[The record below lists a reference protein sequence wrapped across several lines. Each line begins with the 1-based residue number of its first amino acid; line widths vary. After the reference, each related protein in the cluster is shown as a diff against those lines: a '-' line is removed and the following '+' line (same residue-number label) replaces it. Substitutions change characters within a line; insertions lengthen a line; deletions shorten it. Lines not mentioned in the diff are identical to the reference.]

1 MPRSA
6 LFAYWSTYSSE
17 GVQPLCSSRV
27 KNKEEK
33 IRLYNK
39 KNHGGQNR
47 YNRFYASW
55 AGIISW
61 ISVVT
66 TISLS
71 FDWCRFWFEFRNS
84 FFDFVRFFF
93 FLYLEVASFWLFFD
107 SCWSFENPFL
117 VLFSFLFSL
126 VVSVGATISL
136 SFDYFSILIE
146 FRKYFFRFIFVFL

>member
-6 LFAYWSTYSSE
+6 SFAYCSTYSSE

-71 FDWCRFWFEFRNS
+71 FDCFSIVVRLRKSVFRFSDFLFHFSIEFSVLTTISPGFDCSSIQIRVS
-84 FFDFVRFFF
+84 KIQFILFFILNVVWYR
-93 FLYLEVASFWLFFD
+93 LYRIVLSCCWFWL
-107 SCWSFENPFL
+107 
-117 VLFSFLFSL
+117 
-126 VVSVGATISL
+126 
-136 SFDYFSILIE
+136 
-146 FRKYFFRFIFVFL
+146 